1 MPQSHRAPKGGE
13 FLVNWAL
20 QLLCEK
26 GHAIDPPAIW
36 TSDGRMRTAVNGLP
50 MTNEEII
57 NKASKYEEWRG
68 RKRLF
73 LEYQNGYQDSLTA
86 NAR

>member
-1 MPQSHRAPKGGE
+1 MAQPHRPPEGGE

-26 GHAIDPPAIW
+26 GHAVNPPAIW
-36 TSDGRMRTAVNGLP
+36 TSDGRIRAAVNGLP

-57 NKASKYEEWRG
+57 NKASKYQEWKG
-68 RKRLF
+68 RERLF
-73 LEYQNGYQDSLTA
+73 LEYLNRYQDSLSG
-86 NAR
+86 